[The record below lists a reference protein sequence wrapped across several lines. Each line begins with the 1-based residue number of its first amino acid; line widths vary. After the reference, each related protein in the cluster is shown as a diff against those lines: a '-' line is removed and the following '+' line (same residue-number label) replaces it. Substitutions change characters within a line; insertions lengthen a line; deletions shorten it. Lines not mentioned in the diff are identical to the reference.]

1 MSLLI
6 KKTNIPWKPL
16 KSLGLWAWAAHSPC
30 LVPAVK
36 AVLSFTTAQYLFA
49 MAGKQ
54 TKVSSVT
61 SALPE
66 HIEVGGN
73 QIRLLLIP
81 WSHVQKYLPCTEMA
95 CLRASVHFVKKKH
108 AACHSSAT
116 RLKPVPTAVTL
127 WQCTEGDSEWRP
139 AESMCFGY
147 WPLDS

>member
-6 KKTNIPWKPL
+6 KQTNIPWKPL

-30 LVPAVK
+30 LVPAIK
-36 AVLSFTTAQYLFA
+36 AVLSFTTAQYQFA

-95 CLRASVHFVKKKH
+95 CRRASVRFVKKKIRCLPFQCYKAQASTH
-108 AACHSSAT
+108 CGHPLTVHWGGFRMETS
-116 RLKPVPTAVTL
+116 RKHVL
-127 WQCTEGDSEWRP
+127 WILAPR
-139 AESMCFGY
+139 
-147 WPLDS
+147 